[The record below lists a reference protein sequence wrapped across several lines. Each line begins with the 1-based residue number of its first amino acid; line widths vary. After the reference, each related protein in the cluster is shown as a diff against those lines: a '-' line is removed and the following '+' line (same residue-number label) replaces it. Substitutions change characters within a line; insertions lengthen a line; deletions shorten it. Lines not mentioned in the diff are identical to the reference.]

1 VLFAV
6 RRRRVK
12 TILASPKPAADIRRV
27 MPRPA
32 VHGARPVS
40 QQLLTALLVG
50 SLLLLAV
57 FSAGPLLHQLLHTDA
72 QAASHECVINAFSDG
87 KVTCAD
93 NAPPLAERGVSLN
106 DGRMRPLLLPRARIV
121 HRQAACRAP
130 PPPAAVCVV
139 G

>member
-1 VLFAV
+1 
-6 RRRRVK
+6 
-12 TILASPKPAADIRRV
+12 

-40 QQLLTALLVG
+40 QRLLTAVLVG

-57 FSAGPLLHQLLHTDA
+57 FSSGPLLHQLLHTDA
-72 QAASHECVINAFSDG
+72 QAASHDCVISAFSDG
-87 KVTCAD
+87 KATCAD
-93 NAPPLAERGVSLN
+93 NASPVAVRGVSLSH
-106 DGRMRPLLLPRARIV
+106 GPTCSPLPPRARIEN
-121 HRQAACRAP
+121 RQAPSRAP